1 MPINQE
7 WIQNGINNDAINWA
21 NELGNR
27 LSTPAGPKKALTS
40 SQIRKFFGEL
50 KRIQVDPILYQS
62 DIPMLKA
69 KLAYAVGRAANRNG
83 NQVNYESRIIDFY
96 NEIIVGLDY
105 LRNDEQFLKDDFINF
120 VKLIEA
126 VVAFHKYYGGK

>member
-1 MPINQE
+1 MLLVEQPIE
-7 WIQNGINNDAINWA
+7 TG
-21 NELGNR
+21 
-27 LSTPAGPKKALTS
+27 T
-40 SQIRKFFGEL
+40 
-50 KRIQVDPILYQS
+50 
-62 DIPMLKA
+62 
-69 KLAYAVGRAANRNG
+69 KLIM
-83 NQVNYESRIIDFY
+83 SLIIDFY